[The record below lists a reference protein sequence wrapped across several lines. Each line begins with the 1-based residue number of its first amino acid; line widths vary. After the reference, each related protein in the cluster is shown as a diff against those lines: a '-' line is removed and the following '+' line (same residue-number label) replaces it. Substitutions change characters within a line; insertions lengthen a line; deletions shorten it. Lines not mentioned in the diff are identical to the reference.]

1 MEKIDVCFI
10 ILHYMD
16 QNLTERTVAS
26 ISGLNDIHNS
36 KIVIVDNAS
45 PNESGKKLKQLY
57 EKNNSIEV
65 IRSDINGG
73 FATGNNLGYQLCKS
87 KYDMDFVIV
96 VNNDVVFEQKDFIR
110 VLYQCYNIESFF
122 VAGPDIFVPH
132 RSCHQSP
139 ILTQLRTVKDMEK
152 SIQDGENWIY
162 KYSKK
167 FSATMYRKWLV
178 EKFRD
183 CKFMVKLI
191 QIYRKIRPQRNI
203 EWKKMK
209 EGAVLF
215 GACIIFSNQ
224 YCKINDILFEPLTF
238 MYGEEDYLALRCKK
252 NNWRMIYFPQLQV
265 LHTNQ
270 GSTIANRISYRE
282 FCRKKRNSINE
293 CNKTYK
299 IYIEM
304 YKKMMGSN
312 MDVQ

>member
-1 MEKIDVCFI
+1 MEITMEKIDVCFI

-152 SIQDGENWIY
+152 AIQDGENWIY

-203 EWKKMK
+203 EWKKK
-209 EGAVLF
+209 ICYNTSAKPLGLASLAADAVRMAESIDQEVLLDETDIF
-215 GACIIFSNQ
+215 GR
-224 YCKINDILFEPLTF
+224 EP
-238 MYGEEDYLALRCKK
+238 
-252 NNWRMIYFPQLQV
+252 
-265 LHTNQ
+265 
-270 GSTIANRISYRE
+270 
-282 FCRKKRNSINE
+282 
-293 CNKTYK
+293 
-299 IYIEM
+299 
-304 YKKMMGSN
+304 
-312 MDVQ
+312 